1 MLTRKCFRDSW
12 TDRPSTVL
20 GFSSET
26 IVKAFDI
33 VTSDYFPDVICINS
47 TFWDISRWNEDGKD
61 LDKDGRAFYPML
73 EQNVQNLTKH
83 VNKRALD
90 ALKK

>member
-1 MLTRKCFRDSW
+1 MVGKVLLLW
-12 TDRPSTVL
+12 TIFAV
-20 GFSSET
+20 
-26 IVKAFDI
+26 VKQNAKAFDI

-61 LDKDGRAFYPML
+61 VDKDGRPFYPIL

-90 ALKK
+90 ALKR